1 MNNPITVDAGV
12 FLDSMAADIAPLL
25 RENGQS
31 FDRLRSVF
39 MIAVMQE
46 PKILECTPESLR
58 REISKCAADGLV
70 PDSKEAVLL
79 PYWDNKEREL
89 RANYQP
95 MVQGIIKRVKELGG
109 VFNIV
114 CKLVH
119 ANDEFVL
126 NEADPDSL
134 IHKSDPFAKEEQ
146 RGAVVGGY
154 AVFRDEQKRVMH
166 LETMSAEDFDKVRQA
181 SKAPDSPAWKRWTNE
196 MYRKAVLRRGS
207 KYVPI
212 NNDKIRALLERQ
224 DDMFDFNQPRTLERT
239 NPFTGEVFEANATK
253 AIESKPAVN
262 MDQPAEKQGDR
273 QKEPVQERREPKS
286 KGKQQ
291 QQAER
296 SSQAK
301 SDGASDSEKRDSATT
316 EAKKDRLTAPPAL
329 PEVLIAKEDQAKV
342 LEAAEKI
349 LAIGLNMELE
359 PSSRRGVLK
368 EASVAWKA
376 ELPEYLHELLKAFID
391 ATDWA
396 IRTDNEKQPWA
407 ADHAVFVHKVKALLE
422 VEKLNIGKYP

>member
-1 MNNPITVDAGV
+1 MSNQITAEAGV

-79 PYWDNKEREL
+79 SYWDNKERKL
-89 RANYQP
+89 LANYQP

-119 ANDEFVL
+119 ENDEFIL

-134 IHKSDPFAKEEQ
+134 VHKSDPFAKPEQ

-154 AVFRDEQKRVMH
+154 AVFRDDQKRVMH
-166 LETMSAEDFDKVRQA
+166 LETMSAEDFQKVRDA
-181 SKAPDSPAWKRWTNE
+181 SKAPDSPAWKKWTNE

-239 NPFTGEVFEANATK
+239 NPFTGEVFEASATK
-253 AIESKPAVN
+253 AIENQAAVN
-262 MDQPAEKQGDR
+262 MDLQTNKQDDS
-273 QKEPVQERREPKS
+273 QKEPAQQRREPKER
-286 KGKQQ
+286 GKQQ
-291 QQAER
+291 HQAQR

-301 SDGASDSEKRDSATT
+301 PDDATDGKSQDSQPA
-316 EAKKDRLTAPPAL
+316 EAKKELPTSPPDL
-329 PEVLIAKEDQAKV
+329 PDVMIAKEDHAKV
-342 LEAAEKI
+342 AEAAKKI
-349 LAIGLNMELE
+349 LEIGLNMELE

-368 EASVAWKA
+368 EASVTWKA
-376 ELPEYLHELLKAFID
+376 ELPEYVHELLKAFID
-391 ATDWA
+391 TTDWA
-396 IRTDNEKQPWA
+396 IRTDNAKKPWA
-407 ADHAVFVHKVKALLE
+407 ADHAVFVHKVKSLLE
-422 VEKLNIGKYP
+422 IDKLDIGKYP